1 MREGDQG
8 CGRVSRDLMLKDIM
22 VHTKGLDFVMR
33 AVNAFE
39 GSKAEWCLGHVRA
52 FRDLTVATAQSPAS
66 GPRESMSRNAKELRA
81 VRRLVEFR
89 RDTGA

>member
-8 CGRVSRDLMLKDIM
+8 CEQVSQDLMLKDIM

-39 GSKAEWCLGHVRA
+39 GTKQSG
-52 FRDLTVATAQSPAS
+52 DLVT
-66 GPRESMSRNAKELRA
+66 
-81 VRRLVEFR
+81 
-89 RDTGA
+89 